1 MYDWFIYLWFLIIF
15 IAMGFGIVN
24 TILMAVFERIREF
37 GLLRA
42 LGMKPLWIVREVL
55 TESFFLLVLGMV
67 LGNALSL
74 LSVCALAD
82 TGIDLSALSAGVEFA
97 GMSRIIY
104 PVLIVRDIV
113 AANIVV
119 LVLGIVVSAYPA
131 VKAARFTPVKAMA
144 HT

>member
-1 MYDWFIYLWFLIIF
+1 
-15 IAMGFGIVN
+15 
-24 TILMAVFERIREF
+24 
-37 GLLRA
+37 
-42 LGMKPLWIVREVL
+42 LWIVREVL

-74 LSVCALAD
+74 LSVYALAD

-104 PVLIVRDIV
+104 PVLIVRDIFV
-113 AANIVV
+113 ANLVV